1 MIRNQVSKEIK
12 TAEKNYMKKKL
23 ENLGK
28 NSSDSWAAVEEYIG
42 WRKPSNTTML
52 VQDGRVLTED
62 QELAEAMLTKY
73 KRKEP
78 EVG

>member
-1 MIRNQVSKEIK
+1 
-12 TAEKNYMKKKL
+12 MKKKL
-23 ENLGK
+23 ENLNK

-62 QELAEAMLTKY
+62 QELAEAMLKQ
-73 KRKEP
+73 
-78 EVG
+78 